1 MPAGIA
7 LRGLLVECSLL
18 LLLFSQFSLYFPPI
32 TYASSEL
39 DSEIGDLVE
48 RAGELYSKGLNVS
61 AVIEKLNSAIVKY
74 EENST
79 EEARRLIAEVRG
91 LIENMSTIA
100 DRVYFTNMARKALVV
115 AALASIPV
123 LVYTLLPRAYLYLW
137 YRSRRK
143 WLVSR
148 W

>member
-1 MPAGIA
+1 MLAGIA

-39 DSEIGDLVE
+39 DSEIGNLVE
-48 RAGELYSKGLNVS
+48 HAGELHSKGLNVS
-61 AVIEKLNSAIVKY
+61 AVTEKLNSAIVKY

-79 EEARRLIAEVRG
+79 EEARRLIAEARG

-115 AALASIPV
+115 AALASIP
-123 LVYTLLPRAYLYLW
+123 
-137 YRSRRK
+137 
-143 WLVSR
+143 
-148 W
+148 